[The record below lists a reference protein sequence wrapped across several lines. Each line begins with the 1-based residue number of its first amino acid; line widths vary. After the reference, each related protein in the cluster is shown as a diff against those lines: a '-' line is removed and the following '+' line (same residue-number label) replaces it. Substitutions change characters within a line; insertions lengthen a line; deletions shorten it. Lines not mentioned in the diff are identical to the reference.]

1 MIGDLF
7 VFFAMIR
14 EDMRRSSRREE
25 DEVDKFLVV
34 TLSLMTSAAIAL
46 AYSAWLIA
54 THLGVIA
61 EKLS

>member
-1 MIGDLF
+1 MIGELF
-7 VFFAMIR
+7 FFFAMIR
-14 EDMRRSSRREE
+14 EDMRRSRRME
-25 DEVDKFLVV
+25 DDVDKFLVV
-34 TLSLMTSAAIAL
+34 TLSMMTSAAIAL

>member
-1 MIGDLF
+1 MIGELF
-7 VFFAMIR
+7 FFFAMIR
-14 EDMRRSSRREE
+14 EDMRRSRRME